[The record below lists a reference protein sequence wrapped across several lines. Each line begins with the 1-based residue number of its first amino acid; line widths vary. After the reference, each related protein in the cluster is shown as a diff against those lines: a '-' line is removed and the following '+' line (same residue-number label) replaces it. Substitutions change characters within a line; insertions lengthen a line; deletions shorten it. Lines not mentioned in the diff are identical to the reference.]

1 MKIIFSLLLLT
12 LSVTLYAQDPAAY
25 LKIFDQKVYSLKNK
39 GVQDFVVDIESSK
52 LTKQMNEQQLFGKVE
67 ELVFRVYWTANP
79 ERLAI
84 EVIGLPDGFKEVKE
98 ELKAGISPLLENLIP
113 PTSAQK
119 FAGYK
124 FSQGKMQ
131 REILALD
138 TSGIAPI
145 PSFSIKFDEQD
156 KIISITGNKP
166 VGTLKIS
173 PVYEK
178 EAFADGKWVLT
189 SQKTESSENGQ
200 TMIIQKHLTYGKSQG
215 VSVVTEVNA
224 TTQYQS
230 SAADSKAVKFN
241 ENVEFKNYKINEGI
255 ALKYFLGESKPD
267 ASKTKP

>member
-1 MKIIFSLLLLT
+1 MKTVFSFLLLITSLT
-12 LSVTLYAQDPAAY
+12 AFSQDPGVY
-25 LKIFDQKVYSLKNK
+25 LKNFDQKIYSLKNK
-39 GVQDFVVDIESSK
+39 GVQDFVVDIESSR

-67 ELVFRVYWTANP
+67 ELIFRVYWTANP
-79 ERLAI
+79 ERLSI

-98 ELKAGISPLLENLIP
+98 ELKAGIAPLLENLIP

-131 REILALD
+131 REILAQD

-156 KIISITGNKP
+156 KIVQITGNKP
-166 VGTLKIS
+166 VGSLKIT

-178 EAFADGKWVLT
+178 EPFSDGKWVLT
-189 SQKTESSENGQ
+189 SQKTESMENGQ
-200 TMIIQKHLTYGKSQG
+200 TMTIQKYLTYGKSQG

-230 SAADSKAVKFN
+230 SSSEAKPVKFN
-241 ENVEFKNYKINEGI
+241 ESVEFKNYKINEGV

-267 ASKTKP
+267 AAKAKP